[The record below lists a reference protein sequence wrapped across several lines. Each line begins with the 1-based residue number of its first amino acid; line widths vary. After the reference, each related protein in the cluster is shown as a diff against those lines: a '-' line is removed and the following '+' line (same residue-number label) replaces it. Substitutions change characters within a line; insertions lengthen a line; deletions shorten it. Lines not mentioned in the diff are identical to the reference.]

1 MSGNTLGIRV
11 AIRMIPMKVVILSH
25 VILYVVDSG
34 GHGHDA

>member
-1 MSGNTLGIRV
+1 MSGNTLGIRI
-11 AIRMIPMKVVILSH
+11 AIRMIHMKVVILSH